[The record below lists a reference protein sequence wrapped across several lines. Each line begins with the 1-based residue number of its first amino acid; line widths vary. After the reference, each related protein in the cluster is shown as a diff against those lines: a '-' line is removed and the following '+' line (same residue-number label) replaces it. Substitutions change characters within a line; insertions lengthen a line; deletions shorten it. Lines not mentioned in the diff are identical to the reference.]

1 MAQKATRYKRIIF
14 QSNGITVVPIG
25 RGGRQDCTTLPDDA
39 AELRRLIAAGPNS
52 GGDVFCR
59 GPGDEFILNNPCVVK
74 YYLGGKL
81 ITSITCK

>member
-52 GGDVFCR
+52 GGDVLLR
-59 GPGDEFILNNPCVVK
+59 GQFK
-74 YYLGGKL
+74 QRGGIAPLK
-81 ITSITCK
+81 TRG